1 VSPIAFSAAIAIDR
15 EKIKA
20 VYLYGI
26 LYGRFLGTSVFR
38 TYLPLYFLFGGV
50 MKKAVLTALAV
61 LLAGGALF
69 AGGGRQSGGL
79 TIKPGVLTV
88 GMEIGYPPMEY
99 YDTDSKTP
107 IGFDVSMA
115 KAIADNMGLK
125 VEFVDTAW
133 DGIFAG
139 VDTGK
144 YDCIM
149 SSVTITPERE
159 AAHNFSKPY
168 VGNALAMVLLKGSN
182 ITARKPEDLGGLGVA
197 YQAETTADF
206 FMENYARQGLRFTP
220 YEYEKVM
227 NCFDEMRLGR
237 VDVIITDI
245 LVAFD
250 YVSPA
255 DSPFEIVWQG
265 PADEK
270 FGICMKKGNN
280 ALTEAIDKALDEL
293 FTNGTML
300 KISQETFNLDMVTA
314 ARR

>member
-1 VSPIAFSAAIAIDR
+1 MNLKKTAA
-15 EKIKA
+15 
-20 VYLYGI
+20 
-26 LYGRFLGTSVFR
+26 
-38 TYLPLYFLFGGV
+38 
-50 MKKAVLTALAV
+50 
-61 LLAGGALF
+61 LLAGALILTSAVF
-69 AGGGRQSGGL
+69 AGGARQSGGGL

-115 KAIADNMGLK
+115 KAIAAKMGLQ

-139 VDTGK
+139 VDTNK

-149 SSVTITPERE
+149 SSVTITPERQ

-168 VGNALAMVLLKGSN
+168 IGNAMAIVLPKGSP
-182 ITARKPEDLGGLGVA
+182 IKISKPEDCAGHSVS

-206 FMENYARQGLRFTP
+206 FMDRYAQQGLQFTP

-227 NCFDEMRLGR
+227 YCFDEMKLGR
-237 VDVIITDI
+237 VEVIVTDI
-245 LVAFD
+245 LVAYD

-255 DSPFEIVWQG
+255 DSPYEIVWQG

-270 FGICMKKGNN
+270 FGVCIRKWND
-280 ALTEAIDKALDEL
+280 ALTQAIDKALDEL
-293 FTNGTML
+293 FADGTM
-300 KISQETFNLDMVTA
+300 KRISQDIFKLDMVTA
-314 ARR
+314 ARQ